1 MLWHK
6 RQTLADL
13 KSRKPEFIQL
23 MQESKRC
30 MSEHQLSQS
39 LNASDVK
46 KAIKCEVI
54 HPQTLTPY
62 TNFTF
67 HTHPSNITYPSEADI
82 RTTDKVLKKPY
93 LAIGVVPQNKV
104 FVYHV
109 NDNFKKPIAIF

>member
-30 MSEHQLSQS
+30 MSEHQLSQR
-39 LNASDVK
+39 LNATDVK

-54 HPQTLTPY
+54 HSQTLTPY

-93 LAIGVVPQNKV
+93 LVIGVVPQNKI

-109 NDNFKKPIAIF
+109 NDNFKKAIAIF